1 MPPQNSSPRN
11 EARGAALG
19 TALILGLHFIAFFV
33 VLFTS
38 IALVQLLVASNDFDR
53 QQYWGLSAVVFAF
66 TGVSIYQ
73 LPYVIPLALRA
84 KRRGH
89 RGFFKGIVITAAVT
103 GLISGPCFLIAFAG
117 GL

>member
-73 LPYVIPLALRA
+73 LPYVNSASA
-84 KRRGH
+84 KGKASGASRFFQRHCDYGCRH
-89 RGFFKGIVITAAVT
+89 RID
-103 GLISGPCFLIAFAG
+103 
-117 GL
+117 